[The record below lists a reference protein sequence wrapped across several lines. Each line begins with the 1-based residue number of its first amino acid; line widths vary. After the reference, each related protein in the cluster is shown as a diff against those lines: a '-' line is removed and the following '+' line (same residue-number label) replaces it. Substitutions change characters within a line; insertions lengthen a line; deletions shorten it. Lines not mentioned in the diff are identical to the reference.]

1 MRNTLG
7 AVVAVLISAQAAQA
21 DEWVAEAR
29 YSDQAALQ
37 RAASHFQ
44 HVIVDRKRSVM
55 RVEADDR
62 GLDALA
68 AEGLEVTIDTAAT
81 ARVRALG
88 ASFAGAAARGA
99 SISSIPGFECYRTV
113 EETYQT
119 MDDLVAN
126 HPGIAAIDDLGPTW
140 NRTQNAAQGY
150 EMRAMRITNL
160 ATVASDPDRP
170 RMVVFSSI
178 HAREYAP
185 AELDTRFAEWLVE
198 NYGSDPEATWLVDHN
213 DFRLVL
219 QANPDARK
227 EAEQQIYWRKNV
239 DQIDGNC
246 DGNPNVDSN
255 GDGIDLNRNF
265 AFHWNITHGQGS
277 DGDICGETYRGP
289 TAGSEP
295 ETQNLMNYVAGACDS
310 DGHCSGGL
318 FPDLRDGPMNPPNT
332 GDDGGDAAPD
342 DTSGFFVDIHSNAAL
357 VLWPWGDTSTD
368 SPNVSALQTLGRRI
382 AWFNN
387 YTPEQSNELYLTD
400 GTTDDSMYGLLG
412 VPSFTIET
420 NGTDFFED
428 CASFES
434 DTLPTNLAALRY
446 VARSLRAPYEL
457 PAGPDAIDVTASP
470 DLIVAGDPL
479 HLVAHLDSGR
489 FNDSNG
495 SQVVHAIAGASA
507 TIDALPWD
515 GTPGTALAASDGAFD
530 AAVETATGT
539 IQADTLALGRHLVYV
554 QGTDDA
560 AQPGTPNATFFEIAD
575 AGSIGTVEGRVTDH
589 ASSDPLAA
597 HILLANG
604 SGESHA
610 TDSDGITG
618 SYLLNA
624 HVGTFDLRF
633 AAPHHMPQF
642 VAGVAIVAGE
652 SLTQN
657 VTLLPDCV
665 VFRDDIENGGDAWN
679 AQSPWVIAT
688 GSGDN
693 TTHVWSTPNYG
704 DGLDRSLTT
713 AATYNLTGY
722 TGATLEFDDSCDTE
736 AGYDYG
742 YAEISA
748 DGGGHWTTVYSCTGR
763 TAWQSNHIDLPA
775 TMDGVAALQLR
786 FRLQSDFFVNAPGW
800 SVDNIRLAAG
810 GGACLTQQGVDPLF
824 ADGFDP

>member
-277 DGDICGETYRGP
+277 DGDVCGETYRGP